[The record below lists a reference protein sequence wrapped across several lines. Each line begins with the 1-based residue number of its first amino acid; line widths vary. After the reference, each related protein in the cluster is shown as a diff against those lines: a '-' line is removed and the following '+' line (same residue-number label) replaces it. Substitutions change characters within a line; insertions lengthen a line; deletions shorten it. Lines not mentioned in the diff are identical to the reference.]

1 MTQAVTHC
9 PLEVH
14 ASVAHWDQ
22 SGKITLWSSTQ
33 SPFKIAEGLSYVFQI
48 PLNKIRVIK
57 PFVGGGF
64 GGKSDGL
71 FPIDLCAILLSKK
84 TGRPVKI
91 VNTRE
96 EEFMATRRRHPFIIT
111 LRTGVEKDGTLLA
124 IDCKAIADGGA
135 YNSWGPAIIGR
146 AGMQLFIPYR
156 ISNVRFEGYRLYTN
170 KSPSG
175 AMRGWGHLQMRFSA
189 DSQLDMIAEDLGI
202 DPVEIR
208 LRNAHHPGDIMPN
221 KARISSCALTQCIRK
236 VSEKER
242 WRDRRVQ
249 VSKDQGM
256 GISCW
261 AYVSAAK
268 QLAHDSTAAIIKVFE
283 DGTATLLT
291 GASDIGQGSNTTMAQ
306 IAAEELGIALDNITV
321 ISADTEITPLDLGT
335 FASRTTFISGN
346 AVKAAAED
354 VKRQLFDFVADQLE
368 ANDSNLISKDGR
380 IFVRESPER
389 GMSFSEAV
397 KRCLYSKQGQHI
409 IGRGNYNPDT
419 VVVNQVTY
427 EGHSTPTYAFGTQI
441 AQVEVD
447 RETGQVQV
455 LRMGGAHDC
464 GIAINPMHAEG
475 QLEGATSGGLGQ
487 TFYENLLTERGL
499 VLNPSFLEYK
509 IPTALDMPEI
519 RTTLVQ
525 IPDPDGPFGAKGMS
539 EGCQIAP
546 APAIANAI
554 YHAVGVRVKEL
565 PITPEKILEGLK
577 AREEG

>member
-1 MTQAVTHC
+1 
-9 PLEVH
+9 
-14 ASVAHWDQ
+14 
-22 SGKITLWSSTQ
+22 
-33 SPFKIAEGLSYVFQI
+33 
-48 PLNKIRVIK
+48 
-57 PFVGGGF
+57 
-64 GGKSDGL
+64 
-71 FPIDLCAILLSKK
+71 
-84 TGRPVKI
+84 
-91 VNTRE
+91 
-96 EEFMATRRRHPFIIT
+96 
-111 LRTGVEKDGTLLA
+111 
-124 IDCKAIADGGA
+124 
-135 YNSWGPAIIGR
+135 
-146 AGMQLFIPYR
+146 
-156 ISNVRFEGYRLYTN
+156 
-170 KSPSG
+170 
-175 AMRGWGHLQMRFSA
+175 
-189 DSQLDMIAEDLGI
+189 
-202 DPVEIR
+202 
-208 LRNAHHPGDIMPN
+208 
-221 KARISSCALTQCIRK
+221 
-236 VSEKER
+236 
-242 WRDRRVQ
+242 
-249 VSKDQGM
+249 M

-380 IFVRESPER
+380 IFVRENPER

-447 RETGQVQV
+447 RKTGQVQV
-455 LRMGGAHDC
+455 LRMSGAHDC

-475 QLEGATSGGLGQ
+475 QLEGATAGGLGQ
-487 TFYENLLTERGL
+487 TFYENLLTESGL
-499 VLNPSFLEYK
+499 VMNPSFLEYK
-509 IPTALDMPEI
+509 IPTALDVPEI
-519 RTTLVQ
+519 RTELVED
-525 IPDPDGPFGAKGMS
+525 PDPEGPFGAKGMS

-565 PITPEKILEGLK
+565 PVTSEKILEGLK